1 MANRKHTEVALGSR
15 LAEDLRGR
23 SRKRRTVM
31 KAGLTYATD
40 LAKRNDLCPEL
51 TLVTRSISDLIMP
64 KRKVRKQSQSQ
75 VEQVAAAIQTSGNCD
90 PVLIDHHNNLIDGEV
105 RLLAHKL
112 LGLTTVPCI
121 VVSHLDAK
129 AQRYLRLSLNRLQ
142 EKGSWDLDGLK
153 LEFEELLLEDI
164 DLRVTGFDLDEIDQI
179 LIDEEPSAIE
189 RVPPVPKQCDVRPGD
204 MYGLAESRVICGN
217 SLDPDVLSRLMGGKV
232 ARLILTDQPFN
243 VPVRGHV
250 TGGRHDEF
258 AMASGEMSTEEF
270 LNFTTA
276 WVETSLR
283 HLVDGGVFGTFI
295 DWRGQAVVTQAAAA
309 NKLNQINLIV
319 WAKTNAGMGSLYRS
333 QHELLPLFKKGDAPH
348 VNNIHLGRKGRSR
361 SNVWTYPGASTVNSD
376 ARRGLEDH
384 PTVKPVALLEDAI
397 LDLSDRG
404 ETVLDPF
411 LGSGSTLIA
420 SEKTGRTCYGVEI
433 DPNYVQLI
441 IDRFESVTGQAAVL
455 LSRSNPGLSAGWPEP
470 LPIEGET
477 KPAISSPPW

>member
-1 MANRKHTEVALGSR
+1 
-15 LAEDLRGR
+15 
-23 SRKRRTVM
+23 M
-31 KAGLTYATD
+31 KAGLTYSTD

-51 TLVTRSISDLIMP
+51 RLVTRSISDLTVP
-64 KRKVRKQSQSQ
+64 RRKVRKQPQSQ
-75 VEQVAAAIQTSGNCD
+75 IEQVAAAIQTAGNCD
-90 PVLIDHHNNLIDGEV
+90 PVLIDQDNNLIDGEV

-112 LGLTTVPCI
+112 LGLDTVPCI
-121 VVSHLDAK
+121 VVSHLDAR

-153 LEFEELLLEDI
+153 LEFQELLLDDI

-179 LIDEEPSAIE
+179 LLDEEPSAVE
-189 RVPPVPKQCDVRPGD
+189 RLPPVPKQSDVRPGD
-204 MYGLAESRVICGN
+204 LYGLGESRVVCGN
-217 SLDPDVLSRLMGGKV
+217 ALDPDVLSRLMGGKL

-243 VPVRGHV
+243 VPIQGHV
-250 TGGRHDEF
+250 TGGRHEEF

-270 LNFTTA
+270 LDFTKA
-276 WVETSLR
+276 WVGTSLR

-295 DWRGQAVVTQAAAA
+295 DWRGQDVVTQAAAA
-309 NKLNQINLIV
+309 NELSQLNLIV

-333 QHELLPLFKKGDAPH
+333 QHELLPLFKKGNAPH

-361 SNVWTYPGASTVNSD
+361 SNLWTYPGASAINSD

-397 LDLSDRG
+397 LDMSDRG

-420 SEKTGRTCYGVEI
+420 AEKTGRTCYGLEI
-433 DPNYVQLI
+433 EPHYVQCI
-441 IDRFESVTGQAAVL
+441 INRFESMTGQAAVL
-455 LSRSNPGLSAGWPEP
+455 LSRFDAECGAAWPEP
-470 LPIEGET
+470 PIVGET
-477 KPAISSPPW
+477 KPPVPSPS